1 MEIQLPAAVII
12 KVEPATERFA
22 CMYPGGWMVLSD
34 SLKILRT
41 DVSQPD
47 GLILLTMSLPTDFSP
62 VVGQNIE
69 PKSYNSLL
77 SETQQATAETAGL
90 QASALQTLTEMRDGL
105 QENNLFDGTT
115 ALNIQDLSDIEFTYQ
130 NRVQVLLGSE
140 TNLAYKLRLAAAALT
155 DPEKGL
161 AAGDKGVL
169 DISTQRSDGD
179 IRAYFAL

>member
-1 MEIQLPAAVII
+1 
-12 KVEPATERFA
+12 
-22 CMYPGGWMVLSD
+22 
-34 SLKILRT
+34 
-41 DVSQPD
+41 
-47 GLILLTMSLPTDFSP
+47 
-62 VVGQNIE
+62 
-69 PKSYNSLL
+69 
-77 SETQQATAETAGL
+77 
-90 QASALQTLTEMRDGL
+90 MRDGL

-179 IRAYFAL
+179 IRAYFAPIPPNRHPPQSRPRPRGGDRPRKPHRITPTPRQKSRGVFWIGL